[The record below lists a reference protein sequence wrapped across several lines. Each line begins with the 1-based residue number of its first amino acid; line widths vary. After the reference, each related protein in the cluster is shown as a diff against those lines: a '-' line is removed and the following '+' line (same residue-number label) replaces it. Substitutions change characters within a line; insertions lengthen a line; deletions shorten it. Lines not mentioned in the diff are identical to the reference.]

1 MDQSLESLP
10 VRQRIARYREMVAE
24 ALRLANDA
32 QDQEVRM
39 HLREVAAVWAALA
52 DKAEGEQE
60 ERTQAAGSDS
70 KSDDGIRAW
79 MKD

>member
-1 MDQSLESLP
+1 MDRSVESLP
-10 VRQRIARYREMVAE
+10 VQQRIARYREMVAE

-32 QDQEVRM
+32 GDQEVRM

-52 DKAEGEQE
+52 EKAELEQE

-70 KSDDGIRAW
+70 KSDDGTRAW